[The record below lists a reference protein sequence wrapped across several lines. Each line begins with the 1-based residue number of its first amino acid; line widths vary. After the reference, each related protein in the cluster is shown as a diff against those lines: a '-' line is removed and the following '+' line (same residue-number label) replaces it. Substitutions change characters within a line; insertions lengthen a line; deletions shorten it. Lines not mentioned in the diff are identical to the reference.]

1 MQTYLSPKFL
11 LLLFLGILLVA
22 RGITADE
29 KTPPA
34 TLQIGISTLL
44 QCKLIVGIK
53 HHVPE
58 EECTRKTKNGDR
70 LKMHYR

>member
-1 MQTYLSPKFL
+1 MKRNL
-11 LLLFLGILLVA
+11 
-22 RGITADE
+22 
-29 KTPPA
+29 
-34 TLQIGISTLL
+34 TL
-44 QCKLIVGIK
+44 GIK

>member
-1 MQTYLSPKFL
+1 MQTYLSPKLL

-29 KTPPA
+29 KTPPSS
-34 TLQIGISTLL
+34 LQIGISTLL
-44 QCKLIVGIK
+44 QRKLIIGIK